1 MLDSCVFWQMAR
13 LSRVLPSRSR
23 FMFAEQDSTGVP
35 PLTLHADLVP
45 VTSADAPGVTASTY
59 RDLQPSSIDETVSKK
74 KFACCNLIELSS
86 KVVLQNS
93 FKI

>member
-1 MLDSCVFWQMAR
+1 
-13 LSRVLPSRSR
+13 
-23 FMFAEQDSTGVP
+23 MFAEQDSTGVP

-45 VTSADAPGVTASTY
+45 VTSADAPGGYSASTY